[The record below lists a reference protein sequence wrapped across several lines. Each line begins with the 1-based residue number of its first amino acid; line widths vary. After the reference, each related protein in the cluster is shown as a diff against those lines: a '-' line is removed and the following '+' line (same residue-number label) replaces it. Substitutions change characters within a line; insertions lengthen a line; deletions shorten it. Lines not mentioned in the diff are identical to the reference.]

1 MEVVVRALSRIQ
13 HHLRLEQIVQ
23 VGLLELELDRPLLDP
38 LDVEQVV
45 QQFGEPAGLRS
56 DHFEVPPHLLRR
68 QLAVEHQRREAEHAR
83 ERRPELV
90 RDVADELALRLFA
103 LEQAYGFA
111 LRDRRA
117 SARVT
122 PPSS

>member
-1 MEVVVRALSRIQ
+1 MRALSRIQ
-13 HHLRLEQIVQ
+13 HHMRLEQIVQ
-23 VGLLELELDRPLLDP
+23 VGLLELQLDRPLLDP

-45 QQFGEPAGLRS
+45 QQLGEPTGLRA
-56 DHFEVPPHLLRR
+56 DHLEVPPHLLGW

-103 LEQAYGFA
+103 LEQRTVSLFEIGERP
-111 LRDRRA
+111 LE
-117 SARVT
+117 
-122 PPSS
+122 